1 MKKILELFGGNIIK
15 DIGSI
20 VDNVIT
26 TDAERIELKAQLAE
40 TLNTQLLTLAE
51 MQKEVLTTELSG
63 NWLQRSWRPLI
74 MLAFGAIVC
83 MGAFKQIDY
92 LEETSRFWDL
102 LELGL
107 GGYVIGRSVEK
118 VAETVSKNLDKIKK

>member
-26 TDAERIELKAQLAE
+26 TDAERIELKAKLAE
-40 TLNTQLLTLAE
+40 TLNAQLLTLAE

>member
-26 TDAERIELKAQLAE
+26 TDAERIELKAKLAE
-40 TLNTQLLTLAE
+40 TLNAQLLTLAE
-51 MQKEVLTTELSG
+51 MQKEVLMTELSG